1 MRGRGRWRRCTVNG
15 PNVTV
20 RVHNPHRQVSKESVL
35 EKDVSGRLP
44 LHIAFQNGAPIELI
58 DLLLKNNHPV
68 CLPPAVA
75 SG

>member
-1 MRGRGRWRRCTVNG
+1 MAAVDSEWAKRDG
-15 PNVTV
+15 P
-20 RVHNPHRQVSKESVL
+20 RSSLHRQVSKESVL